1 MVYKI
6 MIRYWKEQDLNGS
19 SVEEW
24 ARKQIK
30 WLLENKKKFIQKNYE
45 DGTKEAKFTYT
56 PYGMKCMEAAAKRV
70 PLTFDRKEIMMT
82 CACQVDRIAIAV
94 MIVYILW
101 FLAKD
106 KKSKRVS
113 IFDVGEL
120 FLSDISKEQW
130 HMAWEEQKYI
140 SASGSLENM
149 LDNESFIESLKFDE

>member
-1 MVYKI
+1 M
-6 MIRYWKEQDLNGS
+6 NGS